1 MRRNTSS
8 WAVYHPEPMAES
20 MPKLF
25 ADRYELRELAGK
37 GGMAEVWRAEQR
49 GAAGF
54 ARPVGLKR
62 ILPHLASKETFVRM
76 FIEEARVCAQL
87 MHPNI
92 IQIYDFGYE
101 RGTYFLVMEWVEGLN
116 LYRFLQSYE
125 DREMMA
131 PWPIIA
137 AIAIESLK
145 ALAAAHERVDHEGNH
160 APVIHRD
167 VTPPNILISVN
178 GIVKLSD
185 FGLARAMDRS
195 RLTDPDVI
203 KGKMAYL
210 APELTHGNQATV
222 KTDLYALG
230 VTMWQA
236 LAGRRLFKGPSNA
249 AVFMAARKADVPELS
264 SLRPDLPQA
273 LLDTVQRALA
283 FDPAERFDS
292 AQAMLTAL
300 TKLLRHS
307 PVNPDAKTLARA
319 VNEARDVLGITPP
332 SRPPPPIRD

>member
-1 MRRNTSS
+1 
-8 WAVYHPEPMAES
+8 MAE
-20 MPKLF
+20 LF
-25 ADRYELRELAGK
+25 AERYELRELAGR
-37 GGMAEVWRAEQR
+37 GGMAEVWRAQQR

-54 ARPVGLKR
+54 SRPVGLKR

-116 LYRFLQSYE
+116 LARFLDAYDQR
-125 DREMMA
+125 DMTA
-131 PWPIIA
+131 PWPLIA
-137 AIAIESLK
+137 AISIESLK
-145 ALAAAHERVDHEGNH
+145 ALGSAHERRDQDGAP

-167 VTPPNILISVN
+167 VTPPNILIGLN
-178 GIVKLSD
+178 GVVKLSD
-185 FGLARAMDRS
+185 FGLARAMDRA

-210 APELTHGNQATV
+210 APEVTHGTDANI

-236 LAGRRLFKGPSNA
+236 LAGRKLFTGDTNA
-249 AVFMAARKADVPELS
+249 AIFLAARQAEIPSLDE
-264 SLRPDLPQA
+264 LRPDLPKA
-273 LLDTVQRALA
+273 LIKTVQRALA
-283 FDPAERFDS
+283 REPADRFDT
-292 AQAMLTAL
+292 ANEMRHELTQ
-300 TKLLRHS
+300 LLRKS
-307 PVNPDAKTLARA
+307 PISTDAKLIARA
-319 VNEARDVLGITPP
+319 VYEARDTLGISVP
-332 SRPPPPIRD
+332 SEPPPIA

>member
-1 MRRNTSS
+1 MSEQQS
-8 WAVYHPEPMAES
+8 
-20 MPKLF
+20 KLF

-62 ILPHLASKETFVRM
+62 IHPHLASKETFVQM

-101 RGTYFLVMEWVEGLN
+101 RGTYFLVMEWVEGVN
-116 LYRFLQSYE
+116 LMRFLESYDE
-125 DREMMA
+125 RDMMA

-145 ALAAAHERVDHEGNH
+145 ALAAAHERLNQEGNP

-167 VTPPNILISVN
+167 VTPPNILIGVN
-178 GIVKLSD
+178 GVVKLTD
-185 FGLARAMDRS
+185 FGLARAMDRA

-210 APELTHGNQATV
+210 APELTLGSDASPQ
-222 KTDLYALG
+222 TDIYALA

-236 LAGRRLFKGPSNA
+236 LAGRRLFRGASNA
-249 AVFMAARKADVPELS
+249 EVFMAAREAQIPELKE
-264 SLRPDLPQA
+264 LRPDLPDA
-273 LLDTVQRALA
+273 LLDTVRTGLA
-283 FDPAERFDS
+283 RDPTARFGS
-292 AQAMLTAL
+292 AQEMMKAL
-300 TKLLRHS
+300 TGLLRHS
-307 PVNPDAKTLARA
+307 PVNPDAKVLSRA
-319 VNEARDVLGITPP
+319 VNEARDELGIVPP
-332 SRPPPPIRD
+332 SRPPPPIRE

>member
-1 MRRNTSS
+1 MSEETPS
-8 WAVYHPEPMAES
+8 
-20 MPKLF
+20 LF
-25 ADRYELRELAGK
+25 AERYELRELAGR

-62 ILPHLASKETFVRM
+62 ILPHLASKQSFVRM

-116 LYRFLQSYE
+116 LARFLQSYE

-131 PWPIIA
+131 PWPIVA

-145 ALAAAHERVDHEGNH
+145 ALAAAHDRIDVEGEP

-167 VTPPNILISVN
+167 VTPPNILIGVN

-185 FGLARAMDRS
+185 FGLARALDGA

-210 APELTHGNQATV
+210 APELTHGKKADPR
-222 KTDLYALG
+222 TDLYALG

-236 LAGRRLFKGPSNA
+236 LAGRRLFRGISDA
-249 AVFMAARKADVPELS
+249 EVFMAAREAKVPDLA
-264 SLRPDLPQA
+264 SLRPDLPVA
-273 LLDTVQRALA
+273 LLETVKKSLA
-283 FDPAERFDS
+283 FDRAKRFDN
-292 AQAMLTAL
+292 AQLMMRAL
-300 TKLLRHS
+300 TRLLRQS
-307 PVNPDAKTLARA
+307 PVNPDARVLSRA
-319 VNEARDVLGITPP
+319 VVEAREELGVTPP
-332 SRPPPPIRD
+332 SRPPPPIRE

>member
-1 MRRNTSS
+1 MS
-8 WAVYHPEPMAES
+8 EPT
-20 MPKLF
+20 LF

-37 GGMAEVWRAEQR
+37 GGMAEVWRAQQR

-54 ARPVGLKR
+54 SRPVGLKR

-92 IQIYDFGYE
+92 IQIYDFGYD

-116 LYRFLQSYE
+116 LSRFLESYE
-125 DREMMA
+125 RRDMMA

-145 ALAAAHERVDHEGNH
+145 ALASAHERLDQDGKP
-160 APVIHRD
+160 APVVHRD
-167 VTPPNILISVN
+167 VTPPNILIGVN

-185 FGLARAMDRS
+185 FGLARAMDRA

-210 APELTHGNQATV
+210 APELTHGAGASAQ
-222 KTDLYALG
+222 TDLYALG

-236 LAGRRLFKGPSNA
+236 LSGRRLFAGTTNA
-249 AVFMAARKADVPELS
+249 EIFMNARRADVPPLDE
-264 SLRPDLPQA
+264 LRPDLPTS
-273 LLDTVQRALA
+273 LSFTVQRALA
-283 FDPAERFDS
+283 PNPEDRFAD
-292 AQAMLTAL
+292 ANDMKKRLTQ
-300 TKLLRHS
+300 LLRDS
-307 PVNPDAKTLARA
+307 PVTTDAKLMARA
-319 VNEARDVLGITPP
+319 VSEAREVLGIRTP
-332 SRPPPPIRD
+332 SQPPPPITGSI

>member
-1 MRRNTSS
+1 MTRGQRRGKKFSQVGTNDR
-8 WAVYHPEPMAES
+8 E
-20 MPKLF
+20 LF
-25 ADRYELRELAGK
+25 AERYELRELAGR
-37 GGMAEVWRAEQR
+37 GGMAEVWLAEQR

-116 LYRFLQSYE
+116 LLRFLEAY
-125 DREMMA
+125 DARELMA
-131 PWPIIA
+131 PWPIVS

-145 ALAAAHERVDHEGNH
+145 ALSAAHERLDQHGQP

-167 VTPPNILISVN
+167 VTPPNILIGVN

-185 FGLARAMDRS
+185 FGLARAMDRA

-210 APELTHGNQATV
+210 APELTQGVDASPQS
-222 KTDLYALG
+222 DLYALG

-236 LAGRRLFKGPSNA
+236 LTGKRLFSGRNNA
-249 AVFMAARKADVPELS
+249 EIFTAARQADIPPLAE
-264 SLRPDLPQA
+264 LRPDLPPA
-273 LLDTVQRALA
+273 LSATVQRALA
-283 FDPAERFDS
+283 REPADRFES
-292 AQAMLTAL
+292 AAEMRQSLTR
-300 TKLLRHS
+300 LLRQS
-307 PVNPDAKTLARA
+307 PVTTDAPLLARA
-319 VNEARDVLGITPP
+319 VQDAREALGLAAPN
-332 SRPPPPIRD
+332 RPPPPPAS

>member
-1 MRRNTSS
+1 MTEETAN
-8 WAVYHPEPMAES
+8 
-20 MPKLF
+20 LF
-25 ADRYELRELAGK
+25 ADRYELRELAGR

-62 ILPHLASKETFVRM
+62 ILPHLASKQTFVRM

-116 LYRFLQSYE
+116 LARFLQSYE
-125 DREMMA
+125 DREMIA
-131 PWPIIA
+131 PWPIVA

-145 ALAAAHERVDHEGNH
+145 ALAAAHERVDQQGAP

-167 VTPPNILISVN
+167 VTPPNILIGVN

-185 FGLARAMDRS
+185 FGLARAMDRA

-210 APELTHGNQATV
+210 APELTHGAEASAL
-222 KTDLYALG
+222 TDLYALG

-236 LAGRRLFKGPSNA
+236 LAGRRLFRGASDA
-249 AVFMAARKADVPELS
+249 AVFMAARNAEVPELK
-264 SLRPDLPQA
+264 SLRPDLPAQ
-273 LLDTVQRALA
+273 LSETVQRSLA
-283 FDPAERFDS
+283 FDQNDRFES
-292 AQAMLTAL
+292 AQAMMKAL
-300 TKLLRHS
+300 TTLLRTS
-307 PVNPDAKTLARA
+307 PVNPDAKVLSRA
-319 VNEARDVLGITPP
+319 VVEARDVLGITPP
-332 SRPPPPIRD
+332 SRPPPPIRA

>member
-1 MRRNTSS
+1 MT
-8 WAVYHPEPMAES
+8 
-20 MPKLF
+20 LF
-25 ADRYELRELAGK
+25 ADRYELKELAGR

-62 ILPHLASKETFVRM
+62 ILPSYASKEIFVRM

-92 IQIYDFGYE
+92 VQIYDFGYE

-116 LYRFLQSYE
+116 LKRFFESY
-125 DREMMA
+125 DRRDTIA
-131 PWPIIA
+131 PWPVVA
-137 AIAIESLK
+137 AIGIESLK
-145 ALAAAHERVDHEGNH
+145 ALGAAHDRLDNEGNP

-167 VTPPNILISVN
+167 VTPPNILIGVN

-185 FGLARAMDRS
+185 FGLARAMDRA

-210 APELTHGNQATV
+210 APELTHGVEANV

-230 VTMWQA
+230 ITLWQA
-236 LAGRRLFKGPSNA
+236 LAGRKLFTGGSNA
-249 AVFMAARKADVPELS
+249 EIFLAARQAEIPPLS
-264 SLRPDLPQA
+264 DLRPDLPEA
-273 LLDTVQRALA
+273 LVDTVSRALSR
-283 FDPAERFDS
+283 DPEERFES
-292 AQAMLTAL
+292 AHLMRRNLAR
-300 TKLLRHS
+300 LLRHS
-307 PVNPDAKTLARA
+307 PVNPDARVLAREVA
-319 VNEARDVLGITPP
+319 MAREALGVEPP
-332 SRPPPPIRD
+332 SEPPPPIQAG

>member
-1 MRRNTSS
+1 MSDPT
-8 WAVYHPEPMAES
+8 
-20 MPKLF
+20 LF
-25 ADRYELRELAGK
+25 ADRYELRELAGT

-62 ILPHLASKETFVRM
+62 ILPHLASKEAFVRM

-101 RGTYFLVMEWVEGLN
+101 RGTYFLVMEWVEGVN
-116 LYRFLQSYE
+116 LARFLESY
-125 DREMMA
+125 DKREMMA
-131 PWPIIA
+131 PWPIVA

-145 ALAAAHERVDHEGNH
+145 ALGAAHERVDQDGNSR
-160 APVIHRD
+160 PVIHRD
-167 VTPPNILISVN
+167 VTPPNILIGVN

-185 FGLARAMDRS
+185 FGLARAMDRA

-210 APELTHGNQATV
+210 APELTHGEDADPR
-222 KTDLYALG
+222 TDLYALG

-236 LAGRRLFKGPSNA
+236 LAGKRLFAGESNA
-249 AVFMAARKADVPELS
+249 QIFLSARKAEIPPLTE
-264 SLRPDLPQA
+264 LRPDLPHA
-273 LLDTVQRALA
+273 LTYTVAKALA
-283 FDPAERFDS
+283 FDREQRFAD
-292 AQAMLTAL
+292 AYEMRRELTQ
-300 TKLLRHS
+300 LLRQS
-307 PVNPDAKTLARA
+307 PVTTDAKLLARA
-319 VNEARDVLGITPP
+319 VYEAREVLGISKP
-332 SRPPPPIRD
+332 SQPPPPLSS

>member
-1 MRRNTSS
+1 MVERT
-8 WAVYHPEPMAES
+8 
-20 MPKLF
+20 PKLF

-116 LYRFLQSYE
+116 LARFLQSYE
-125 DREMMA
+125 ERDMIA
-131 PWPIIA
+131 PWPIVA
-137 AIAIESLK
+137 AVAIESLK
-145 ALAAAHERVDHEGNH
+145 ALAAAHDRIDHDGNP

-167 VTPPNILISVN
+167 VTPPNILIGVN

-185 FGLARAMDRS
+185 FGLARAMDRA

-210 APELTHGNQATV
+210 APELTHGKDADV
-222 KTDLYALG
+222 RTDLYALG
-230 VTMWQA
+230 VTLWQA
-236 LAGRRLFKGPSNA
+236 LAGRRLFKGESNA
-249 AVFMAARKADVPELS
+249 AIFMAARQANVPELK
-264 SLRPDLPQA
+264 SLRPDLPEA
-273 LLDTVQRALA
+273 LLQTVQRALA
-283 FDPAERFDS
+283 FDPEDRFPD
-292 AQAMLTAL
+292 APTMLKAITS
-300 TKLLRHS
+300 LLRHS
-307 PVNPDAKTLARA
+307 PVNPDAKILSRA
-319 VNEARDVLGITPP
+319 VNEARDVLGLTPP
-332 SRPPPPIRD
+332 SRPPPPIRG

>member
-1 MRRNTSS
+1 M
-8 WAVYHPEPMAES
+8 AEPMLLS
-20 MPKLF
+20 
-25 ADRYELRELAGK
+25 DRYELRELAGR

-116 LYRFLQSYE
+116 LARFLQSYE
-125 DREMMA
+125 EREMMA
-131 PWPIIA
+131 PWPIVA

-145 ALAAAHERVDHEGNH
+145 ALAAAHDRVNQDGTP
-160 APVIHRD
+160 APVVHRD
-167 VTPPNILISVN
+167 VTPPNILIGVN

-185 FGLARAMDRS
+185 FGLARAMDRA

-210 APELTHGNQATV
+210 APELTHGEDASAQS
-222 KTDLYALG
+222 DIYALG

-236 LAGRRLFKGPSNA
+236 LAGRRLFRGVSQA
-249 AVFMAARKADVPELS
+249 ELFLQARKAEIPELGE
-264 SLRPDLPQA
+264 LRPDLPEK
-273 LLDTVQRALA
+273 LLKTVQRALA
-283 FDPAERFDS
+283 FDRAERFL
-292 AQAMLTAL
+292 AANEMKGELTR
-300 TKLLRHS
+300 LLRHS
-307 PVNPDAKTLARA
+307 PVDPDAKVVARA
-319 VNEARDVLGITPP
+319 IAEARDVLGVTPP
-332 SRPPPPIRD
+332 SRPALAP

>member
-1 MRRNTSS
+1 MSDDT
-8 WAVYHPEPMAES
+8 
-20 MPKLF
+20 LF
-25 ADRYELRELAGK
+25 ADKYELRELAGR
-37 GGMAEVWRAEQR
+37 GGMAEVWRAQQH

-54 ARPVGLKR
+54 SRPVGLKR

-76 FIEEARVCAQL
+76 FIEEARICAQL

-116 LYRFLQSYE
+116 LMRFLESYE
-125 DREMMA
+125 QREMMV

-137 AIAIESLK
+137 ALGIEALK
-145 ALAAAHERVDHEGNH
+145 ALGAAHDREDNEGKP

-167 VTPPNILISVN
+167 VTPPNILIGLN

-210 APELTHGNQATV
+210 APELTMGQSASIQ
-222 KTDLYALG
+222 TDMYALG
-230 VTMWQA
+230 VTIWQA
-236 LAGRRLFKGPSNA
+236 LAGRRLFKGKTNA
-249 AVFMAARKADVPELS
+249 EIFMKAREAEVPPLDE
-264 SLRPDLPQA
+264 LRPDLPTD
-273 LLDTVQRALA
+273 LTFTIQRALA
-283 FDPAERFDS
+283 PDPADRFSSTHD
-292 AQAMLTAL
+292 MRNRLTR
-300 TKLLRHS
+300 LLRKS
-307 PVNPDAKTLARA
+307 PVTTDARLIARA
-319 VNEARDVLGITPP
+319 VAEAREVLGIETP
-332 SRPPPPIRD
+332 SQPPPPIAGNT

>member
-1 MRRNTSS
+1 
-8 WAVYHPEPMAES
+8 MAERT
-20 MPKLF
+20 PKLF

-62 ILPHLASKETFVRM
+62 ILPHLASKDTFVRM

-116 LYRFLQSYE
+116 LARFLQSYE
-125 DREMMA
+125 DRDMIA

-137 AIAIESLK
+137 AVAIESLK
-145 ALAAAHERVDHEGNH
+145 ALAAAHDRIDQEGNP

-167 VTPPNILISVN
+167 VTPPNILIGVN

-210 APELTHGNQATV
+210 APELTHGKDADV
-222 KTDLYALG
+222 RTDLYALG
-230 VTMWQA
+230 VTLWQA
-236 LAGRRLFKGPSNA
+236 LAGQRLFKGQSNA
-249 AVFMAARKADVPELS
+249 AIFMAARQAHVPELK
-264 SLRPDLPQA
+264 SLRPDLPEA
-273 LLDTVQRALA
+273 LLTTVQRALA
-283 FDPAERFDS
+283 FDPEERFQD
-292 AQAMLTAL
+292 APTMLKAITS
-300 TKLLRHS
+300 LLRHS
-307 PVNPDAKTLARA
+307 PVNPDAKLLSRA

-332 SRPPPPIRD
+332 SRPPPPIRG